1 MVKLAC
7 IREEGARPAPQE
19 YMDNRTERGKVLLM
33 YLEDLVLDVLRE
45 AKRNGEVLG
54 PTDIC
59 RRAGIYLPE
68 ADQYYRDWVGSG
80 IINALEAKGLVRRLD
95 GGKRELNE

>member
-1 MVKLAC
+1 
-7 IREEGARPAPQE
+7 
-19 YMDNRTERGKVLLM
+19 MDNRTERGKVLIM

-45 AKRNGEVLG
+45 AKRNCEALG
-54 PTDIC
+54 PTEIS

-80 IINALEAKGLVRRLD
+80 FINALEAKGQVRRLD
-95 GGKRELNE
+95 GGKRELIE